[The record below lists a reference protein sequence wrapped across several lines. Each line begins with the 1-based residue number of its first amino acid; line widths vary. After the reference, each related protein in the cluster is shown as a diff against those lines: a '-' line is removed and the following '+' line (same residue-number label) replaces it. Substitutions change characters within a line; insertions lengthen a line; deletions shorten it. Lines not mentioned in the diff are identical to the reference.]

1 MHAAAVE
8 STIVASVAY
17 DASHERLQIEFR
29 DRTVYRYFGVPA
41 EVHDALMRA
50 HSKGR
55 CFNSLIRGRFDYSL
69 MPNAPSA
76 PSSSAS
82 LS

>member
-1 MHAAAVE
+1 MLLLIGSLAR
-8 STIVASVAY
+8 TILRLRLALPTTLVAKL
-17 DASHERLQIEFR
+17 LQIEFR
-29 DRTVYRYFGVPA
+29 DRTVYQYFGVPA

-69 MPNAPSA
+69 VTNAPSA
-76 PSSSAS
+76 PS
-82 LS
+82 

>member
-8 STIVASVAY
+8 STTVASVAY
-17 DASHERLQIEFR
+17 DASRELLQIEFR

>member
-8 STIVASVAY
+8 STTVASVAY
-17 DASHERLQIEFR
+17 DASRELLQIEFR
-29 DRTVYRYFGVPA
+29 DRTVYQYFGVPA

-69 MPNAPSA
+69 VPNAPSA
-76 PSSSAS
+76 PS
-82 LS
+82 

>member
-1 MHAAAVE
+1 MHAATVE

-17 DASHERLQIEFR
+17 DARRERLQIEFR
-29 DRTVYRYFGVPA
+29 DRTVYQYFGVPA

-50 HSKGR
+50 PSKGR

-69 MPNAPSA
+69 MPNDPSV
-76 PSSSAS
+76 PP
-82 LS
+82 

>member
-1 MHAAAVE
+1 MHAATVE

-17 DASHERLQIEFR
+17 DASRELLQIEFR
-29 DRTVYRYFGVPA
+29 DRTVYQYFGVPA

-69 MPNAPSA
+69 VPNAPSA
-76 PSSSAS
+76 PS
-82 LS
+82 

>member
-8 STIVASVAY
+8 STTVATVAY
-17 DASHERLQIEFR
+17 DASRELLQIEFR

-55 CFNSLIRGRFDYSL
+55 CFNSLIRGHFDYSL
-69 MPNAPSA
+69 VPNAPSA
-76 PSSSAS
+76 PS
-82 LS
+82 

>member
-8 STIVASVAY
+8 SATVASVAY
-17 DASHERLQIEFR
+17 DASRELLQIEFR
-29 DRTVYRYFGVPA
+29 DRTVYQYFGVPA

-50 HSKGR
+50 PSKGR

-69 MPNAPSA
+69 VPKAPSA
-76 PSSSAS
+76 PS
-82 LS
+82 